1 MMKIAIGSDHGGF
14 ELKDVLK
21 QVLKQRGITVED
33 VGCYSPDAVDYPDYA
48 RTVASMVSEALVDQG
63 ILICRTGIGMSM
75 AANKFPRVRAALC
88 LTPAMATAARSHND
102 ANVLV
107 LGSDSDTPDAARA
120 ILDAWL
126 TAKFA
131 GEDRHQRRVDKIGS
145 MGGAAV
151 EVACIAETD
160 PEIYNAIKH
169 EEERELRTVDL
180 IASENYTSRAVRE
193 AQGSV
198 LTNKYAEG
206 YPGKR
211 YYNGCEFVDVAEQLA
226 IDRAKALFGAEHAN
240 VQPHCGSSAN
250 MAVYFSVLKP
260 GDTILAMSL
269 AHGGHLTHGHKINFS
284 GRFFNVV
291 PYGVSQKTE
300 VIDYDELANLAK
312 ESKPRMVVAGASAYP
327 RVLDFKRLREIA
339 DSVGAML
346 MVDMAHIAGLIAAG
360 EHPSPV
366 PFADFVTTT
375 THKTLR
381 GPRSGMVLCK
391 SKYAAELDKTVF
403 PGLQGGPLM
412 HTIAAKAI
420 CFKEAMSPEFKAYQ
434 KQVKTNARAL
444 AAFLAKHGMRIV
456 SGGTDNHLMLVD
468 LTPIGTTGKDASTAL
483 EKAGII
489 VNKNAIPFDTR
500 PPAVTSGVR
509 IGTPA
514 VTTRGMKEAEM
525 EKLGA
530 CIVEAV
536 KNQADEKVLAGIKAE
551 VQAMAVKFPIP

>member
-1 MMKIAIGSDHGGF
+1 MAIGADHGGF
-14 ELKDVLK
+14 ELKKALK
-21 QVLKQRGITVED
+21 KILEKAGIAVED
-33 VGCYSPDAVDYPDYA
+33 VGCMSAEAVDYPDFA
-48 RTVASMVSEALVDQG
+48 RMVAEMVSEGMVDQG
-63 ILICRTGIGMSM
+63 LLICRTGIGMSM

-88 LTPAMATAARSHND
+88 LTPEMARTTRLHND

-107 LGSDSDTPDAARA
+107 LGSDMVKVDLAES
-120 ILDAWL
+120 ILRAWL
-126 TAKFA
+126 KDSFS
-131 GEDRHQRRVDKIGS
+131 GEVRHQRRVDKIGT
-145 MGGAAV
+145 MGGAAMEAASV
-151 EVACIAETD
+151 SAVD

-169 EEERELRTVDL
+169 EEERELHTLDL

-198 LTNKYAEG
+198 MTNKYAEG

-211 YYNGCEFVDVAEQLA
+211 YYAGCEYVDVAEQLA

-250 MAVYFSVLKP
+250 MAVYFSALQA

-284 GRFFNVV
+284 GRFFKIV
-291 PYGVSQKTE
+291 PYGVNPKTE
-300 VIDYDELANLAK
+300 TIDYDELAALALQ
-312 ESKPRMVVAGASAYP
+312 SKPKLVVAGASAYP
-327 RVLDFKRLREIA
+327 RVLDFKRLRDIA

-360 EHPSPV
+360 VHPSPV
-366 PFADFVTTT
+366 PYADFVTTT

-381 GPRSGMVLCK
+381 GPRAGMVLCK
-391 SKYAAELDKTVF
+391 AKYAQELDKQVF

-412 HTIAAKAI
+412 HTIAAKAV
-420 CFKEAMSPEFKAYQ
+420 CFKEAMSPAFRQYQ
-434 KQVKTNARAL
+434 EQVVKNARVL
-444 AAFLAKHGMRIV
+444 AAYLAANGMRIV

-468 LTPIGTTGKDASTAL
+468 LTPLGTTGKDASAAL

-514 VTTRGMKEAEM
+514 VTTRGLKEAEM
-525 EKLGA
+525 EKLGGW
-530 CIVEAV
+530 IVDAV
-536 KNQADEKVLAGIKAE
+536 KNQADEAALARIKAE
-551 VQAMAVKFPIP
+551 VVAMAVRFPIP

>member
-1 MMKIAIGSDHGGF
+1 MRMAIGADHGGF
-14 ELKDVLK
+14 ELKGTLK
-21 QVLKQRGITVED
+21 KIMKKQGIVVED
-33 VGCYSPDAVDYPDYA
+33 VGCDSVEAVDYPDYA
-48 RTVASMVSEALVDQG
+48 RMVAEMVSERLVDQG
-63 ILICRTGIGMSM
+63 VLICRTGIGMSM
-75 AANKFPRVRAALC
+75 AANKFPKVRAALC
-88 LTPAMATAARSHND
+88 LTPEMAQATRLHND

-107 LGSDSDTPDAARA
+107 LGSDLVKPEQAES
-120 ILDAWL
+120 IFSAWL
-126 TAKFA
+126 KQSFA
-131 GEDRHQRRVDKIGS
+131 NEDRHQRRVDKIGA

-151 EVACIAETD
+151 EVASVSAVD
-160 PEIYNAIKH
+160 SEIYNAIKH
-169 EEERELRTVDL
+169 EEERELRTIDL

-198 LTNKYAEG
+198 MTNKYAEG

-211 YYNGCEFVDVAEQLA
+211 YYAGCEFVDVAEQLA

-250 MAVYFSVLKP
+250 MAVYFSALQA

-269 AHGGHLTHGHKINFS
+269 AHGGHLTHGHKVNFS
-284 GRFFNVV
+284 GRFFKIV
-291 PYGVSQKTE
+291 PYGVNQKTE
-300 VIDYDELANLAK
+300 MIDYDELAALAAQ
-312 ESKPRMVVAGASAYP
+312 SKPKLVVAGASAYP

-339 DSVGAML
+339 DSVGALL

-360 EHPSPV
+360 VHPSPV
-366 PFADFVTTT
+366 PYADFVTTT

-391 SKYAAELDKTVF
+391 AKYAQELDKQVF

-420 CFKEAMSPEFKAYQ
+420 CFKEAMTPEFKVYQ
-434 KQVKTNARAL
+434 KQVVKNAQVL
-444 AAFLAKHGMRIV
+444 AAYLAKHGMRIV

-468 LTPIGTTGKDASTAL
+468 LTPLGTTGKDASCAL

-525 EKLGA
+525 ERLGGW
-530 CIVEAV
+530 IVDAV
-536 KNQADEKVLAGIKAE
+536 KHQGDEAALARIKAE
-551 VQAMAVKFPIP
+551 VVATAVKFSIP

>member
-1 MMKIAIGSDHGGF
+1 
-14 ELKDVLK
+14 
-21 QVLKQRGITVED
+21 
-33 VGCYSPDAVDYPDYA
+33 
-48 RTVASMVSEALVDQG
+48 
-63 ILICRTGIGMSM
+63 
-75 AANKFPRVRAALC
+75 
-88 LTPAMATAARSHND
+88 MATAARTHND

-107 LGSDSDTPDAARA
+107 LGSDLESPDLAGK
-120 ILDAWL
+120 ILDAWMVA
-126 TAKFA
+126 TFV
-131 GEDRHQRRVDKIGS
+131 GEARHQRRVDKMGS
-145 MGGAAV
+145 MSGAAL
-151 EVACIAETD
+151 ELPSVATTD
-160 PEIYNAIKH
+160 PDIYNAIKH
-169 EEERELRTVDL
+169 EEERELRTIDL
-180 IASENYTSRAVRE
+180 IASENYASRAVRE
-193 AQGSV
+193 AQGSI

-211 YYNGCEFVDVAEQLA
+211 YYNGCEFADVAEQLA

-250 MAVYFSVLKP
+250 MAVYFAALQA

-284 GRFFNVV
+284 GRFFKIV
-291 PYGVSQKTE
+291 PYGVNAKTE
-300 VIDYDELANLAK
+300 TIDYDELAALAMQ
-312 ESKPRMVVAGASAYP
+312 SKPKLVVAGASAYP
-327 RVLDFKRLREIA
+327 RILDFKRLREIA

-360 EHPSPV
+360 VHPSPV
-366 PFADFVTTT
+366 PYADFVTTT

-381 GPRSGMVLCK
+381 GPRSGMVLCRA
-391 SKYAAELDKTVF
+391 KYAQEIDKQVF

-412 HTIAAKAI
+412 HTIAAKAV
-420 CFKEAMSPEFKAYQ
+420 CFKEAASPAFKDYQ
-434 KQVKTNARAL
+434 KQVVTNARVL
-444 AAFLAKHGMRIV
+444 AAYLAKHGMRIV

-468 LTPIGTTGKDASTAL
+468 LTPLGTTGKDASIAL

-525 EKLGA
+525 EKLGGW
-530 CIVEAV
+530 IVAAV
-536 KNQADEKVLAGIKAE
+536 KHQADERVLAGIKAE
-551 VQAMAVKFPIP
+551 VVATAMKFPVP